1 MGALKKRVPY
11 CHARESFLNPIAFQ
25 TQSQLQQKLGK
36 MPVIKALS
44 GVWEHEMEGWKSRSS
59 RHQKEWKS

>member
-1 MGALKKRVPY
+1 MGDLKKRVPY

-25 TQSQLQQKLGK
+25 THSQLQHKLGRRL
-36 MPVIKALS
+36 VIKAVS
-44 GVWEHEMEGWKSRSS
+44 GVWEHQKEEWKSRSN